1 MSMKRDDVLL
11 LAVLFAVACPST
23 LPLVGNPTN
32 WAAALLLCVPIFVP
46 AAVARL
52 RLSYLLAL
60 VVVLAALATVAG
72 EFEVG
77 GDLPLNP
84 NAFGPFVRLAV
95 CACAVACAVD
105 PRAMHRK
112 LLWIGTA
119 ASVFAIFQYV
129 FPEVAEFT
137 SRYYLGAERSTV
149 FTEDFSGD
157 SIVRV
162 IGVYENPSSVAL
174 LAVVLILLSVHAYAR
189 HNIGRSTLAL
199 FLIVNL
205 AAGVLSLSKIF
216 FACLPLVMFQ
226 LVLLRFNKSG
236 ALAILVIAL
245 GAWLVF
251 QVDDPLLEL
260 IRYSVNSALDPDAA
274 LKGRYLADQE
284 QAVASSWLFGHGVV
298 AVGGVNVNDSAY
310 LVLGFLVGGF
320 GIAVLAL
327 HLVYWIWRAKR
338 SVPATFWLVLAALLI
353 AGVGA
358 NSVLGFRVD
367 ILTTALVVSL
377 CSPWRLLPRSRL
389 AAC

>member
-1 MSMKRDDVLL
+1 MSIKRDDVLL
-11 LAVLFAVACPST
+11 LAVLLAVACPST

-32 WAAALLLCVPIFVP
+32 WAAALLLCVPIFAR

-52 RLSYLLAL
+52 RLAYLLAL
-60 VVVLAALATVAG
+60 VVALAALATVAG
-72 EFEVG
+72 EFAGG
-77 GDLPLNP
+77 GDLPINP

-95 CACAVACAVD
+95 CACAIACAVD
-105 PRAMHRK
+105 PLAMHRK
-112 LLWIGTA
+112 LLWIGAA
-119 ASVFAIFQYV
+119 ASVFAILQYA

-137 SRYYLGAERSTV
+137 SRHYLGAERSTV
-149 FTEDFSGD
+149 FTEDFSSE

-189 HNIGRSTLAL
+189 HNIGRWTLAL

-216 FACLPLVMFQ
+216 FACLPLVMMQ
-226 LVLLRFNKSG
+226 MVLLRFNKSA
-236 ALAILVIAL
+236 ALALVVIAL

-251 QVDDPLLEL
+251 QVDAPLLDL
-260 IRYSVNSALDPDAA
+260 IRYALNSALDPDAA

-298 AVGGVNVNDSAY
+298 TVADVNVNDSAY

-320 GIAVLAL
+320 GIAVLGL
-327 HLVYWIWRAKR
+327 HLAYWTWHARR
-338 SVPATFWLVLAALLI
+338 SVPATFWLVLAACLI

-377 CSPWRLLPRSRL
+377 CSPWRQWQRSRP
-389 AAC
+389 ATC